1 VSQKQSLPAYTNHI
15 TTMTIS
21 NSQDAPLIVVGGAT
35 GNQGGSVIRFL
46 IESPKAYRIRGLT
59 RDATKPNA
67 KKLADQGV
75 EVVSVNLTPENKA
88 KIVEAYSG
96 ADVIFVRSRKQRAR
110 PFTDRFSVGHKL
122 LGAYGCPKG

>member
-1 VSQKQSLPAYTNHI
+1 MTVSQ
-15 TTMTIS
+15 
-21 NSQDAPLIVVGGAT
+21 SQDAPLIVVCGAT

-75 EVVSVNLTPENKA
+75 EVVSVDLTPENKA
-88 KIVEAYSG
+88 KIVEAYTG
-96 ADVIFVRSRKQRAR
+96 ADVVFVRSGMQSTS
-110 PFTDRFSVGHKL
+110 PHTDRLLVRHKL
-122 LGAYGCPKG
+122 LGAYGLSKGWPSH